1 MHIIRRREFII
12 LPSGAAMMLPTAARA
27 LDTFPSR
34 PIRLIVPYPPG
45 GGTDIVGRVLG
56 GRACRTAA
64 RQHKLP

>member
-27 LDTFPSR
+27 LDTR